1 MANVKDIIVNGDAR
15 IVGNLYDN
23 NPNVAFGTCTTAA
36 ATKDKVVTV
45 DNPAWALQV
54 GTIVGV
60 KFSYTNTYSSQ
71 TSSPI
76 TLNVN
81 NSGAKN
87 IWYNTTHSGAGNTGQ
102 NINVYGYANRTNYYM
117 YDGTYWV
124 WMNMG
129 VTDGNDIS
137 QIRQE
142 NGRVYAGTNGIAR
155 YSIIALDKDGKYQS
169 LITLAATGTGTGKT
183 INTGA
188 KFKLNPILRWYNAN
202 NDATSGNLIA
212 NTYALYSVHASV
224 DTRYS
229 HNHTVT
235 FATNTPLYIE
245 CTIDS
250 DGYWSP
256 TTVCITQTLRSGY
269 YYIYLGES
277 YSTEYQVSLATDHP
291 VYYYDGTNLNDYMQ
305 KYVADHSSGGNISG
319 SGTSGYLTKW
329 NGTNS
334 ITNGP
339 QLGSSTSTYL
349 RNDGQWGTPAN
360 TTYTLSADTANN
372 QIKLT
377 PSSGSAQSVTV
388 PFATQAEKLQSYKV
402 ERNNNS
408 KIWFRIARFT
418 LNQNYTY
425 NALIA
430 IRGTHSSNV
439 TQNGILALH
448 LNAGSSSGSVNSYSA
463 TFISASQDLDVNNF
477 YIQYSS
483 SEKEVWLLVKAADD
497 NYESW
502 EFIILQN
509 HGCLFVTSGTP
520 SSYDSVPTAYY
531 TGKYATY
538 DISDLAY
545 ISKGT
550 GSSKFLREDGTWQI
564 VSSGSSTD
572 VQINGT
578 SITSNNVANILTNSA
593 YSSSNKIA
601 TMSDLPTNTDA
612 KVAQTATTTSAAY
625 ELLFSETADNT
636 TRTEGARKT
645 STLTY
650 NPSTKALSTGG
661 TVNGYTLAAA
671 SAKSVDT
678 SISAGSSSAN
688 LPTSAAVASF
698 VEGKGYAVILSG
710 TQDPDSSLGNVGDIY
725 IQLA

>member
-1 MANVKDIIVNGDAR
+1 MAQLKDLIVTGDAR

-54 GTIVGV
+54 GTVIGV
-60 KFSYTNTYSSQ
+60 KFSYSNSFSSQ
-71 TSSPI
+71 TSTPI

-81 NSGAKN
+81 NTGAKN
-87 IWYNTTHSGAGNTGQ
+87 IWYNTTHSGAGNTGT
-102 NINVYGYANRTNYYM
+102 NNAIYGSANRVNYYM

-124 WMNMG
+124 WMNQG
-129 VTDGNDIS
+129 LLDGNDIS

-169 LITLAATGTGTGKT
+169 LITLAATGTGTSKT

-188 KFKLNPILRWYNAN
+188 KFKLNPVLRWYNAN
-202 NDATSGNLIA
+202 NDATSGNLIS

-305 KYVADHSSGGNISG
+305 KYVADHSGGG
-319 SGTSGYLTKW
+319 GT
-329 NGTNS
+329 
-334 ITNGP
+334 
-339 QLGSSTSTYL
+339 
-349 RNDGQWGTPAN
+349 A
-360 TTYTLSADTANN
+360 
-372 QIKLT
+372 
-377 PSSGSAQSVTV
+377 
-388 PFATQAEKLQSYKV
+388 
-402 ERNNNS
+402 
-408 KIWFRIARFT
+408 
-418 LNQNYTY
+418 
-425 NALIA
+425 
-430 IRGTHSSNV
+430 
-439 TQNGILALH
+439 
-448 LNAGSSSGSVNSYSA
+448 
-463 TFISASQDLDVNNF
+463 
-477 YIQYSS
+477 
-483 SEKEVWLLVKAADD
+483 
-497 NYESW
+497 
-502 EFIILQN
+502 
-509 HGCLFVTSGTP
+509 
-520 SSYDSVPTAYY
+520 
-531 TGKYATY
+531 
-538 DISDLAY
+538 
-545 ISKGT
+545 
-550 GSSKFLREDGTWQI
+550 
-564 VSSGSSTD
+564 TD

-612 KVAQTATTTSAAY
+612 KVAQTATTTSAVY